1 MVRAFATRRAQRAMW
16 EVWPG
21 FLTALVGEIGF
32 FALFDP
38 LDFNARLALTREAVY
53 TLGFVA
59 FWALGMVSS
68 TLTLFLQQA
77 APPDEDSLE

>member
-1 MVRAFATRRAQRAMW
+1 MVKAFATANARRVMW
-16 EVWPG
+16 VIWPG
-21 FLTALVGEIGF
+21 FLSALVAEIGF

-59 FWALGMVSS
+59 FWLLGMLSS
-68 TLTLFLQQA
+68 ALTLFLQQV
-77 APPDEDSLE
+77 APQENAFLD